1 MAERVPCQQTAA
13 RRPLHEALLEQV
25 WLDNLF
31 DDVSFIAE
39 RRRDCLDPDR
49 TTRVVFGNAAQ
60 VAPIHAVETPR
71 IDIEPQQRRV
81 GSRRVDAHQTG
92 NGGKVA
98 DAAQQTYRDARGASR
113 PARYLSGAVGE
124 QLDTEHPCRS
134 ADDRP

>member
-71 IDIEPQQRRV
+71 IDIEPQQRLV
-81 GSRRVDAHQTG
+81 GGDGVDASQTG
-92 NGGKVA
+92 DSGKVA
-98 DAAQQTYRDARGASR
+98 DAAQQAYRDARSAPR
-113 PARYLSGAVGE
+113 PPRYLGGAVRA
-124 QLDTEHPCRS
+124 QLDTEHPLG
-134 ADDRP
+134 